1 MRNLRTLDLSHNRIN
16 ELPEELGLCFNLRYL
31 FFDNNIKTL
40 PYSFGNMIELL
51 FIGIEGNPLEPSIAN
66 LIAEKGTKELIATLR
81 DQTTVK
87 RTPKPR
93 CWLTLRTTVKLLTL
107 MKCTKVEPESSDSF
121 TVLSLQYSLSTL
133 CYTRT
138 NLLLLGITVGL
149 QKEFVGKEV
158 FELQYRYCL
167 YAGSWK
173 QKRSRSSGFQL

>member
-1 MRNLRTLDLSHNRIN
+1 MSNNKLNSIPSSISKLRNLRTLDLSHNRIN

-31 FFDNNIKTL
+31 FLFDNNIKTL

-93 CWLTLRTTVKLLTL
+93 CWLTLEDDGEVVDSDEVY
-107 MKCTKVEPESSDSF
+107 KVEQNLATTLQF
-121 TVLSLQYSLSTL
+121 CLTILLSIMLHPR
-133 CYTRT
+133 CT
-138 NLLLLGITVGL
+138 NLLLLGHYSGIT
-149 QKEFVGKEV
+149 E
-158 FELQYRYCL
+158 RIC
-167 YAGSWK
+167 
-173 QKRSRSSGFQL
+173 